1 MRKTLYLFALAA
13 MATPFSSVYAQD
25 STVAAVPAADAGK
38 LTISG
43 YLDSYYIT
51 NFNHPQSGNSMGWA
65 PNNAVPGG
73 PGYGY
78 GYARAFD
85 RLTDQFALGLVQ
97 TKFAYSNSK
106 SDMVID
112 LTFGPNAEL
121 GNFGNQRFN
130 GSGAGGYTTG
140 FAPANS
146 NQQALYG
153 TGAAIKQAYFTY
165 KFTDKWNFT
174 IGQFGTHIGYEVIDA
189 PVNYHYSLSNLFN
202 NGPFYHIGAKTQY
215 MFSSKFG
222 LMAGV
227 VNNWDAM
234 TDWKTQKSVI
244 GQVFVSPVEGM
255 NIYVNYIGGYHDD
268 GFKVYNS
275 LPGTKVANAAY
286 PAPTGRGYIRQMLDL
301 TAGYQIT
308 DRLYFGINAALG
320 WYAWQINKN
329 TEEFSKNGG
338 TASATSTT
346 AGTSYPNATT
356 IYIDTNGDGVPDSPS
371 VNPGDPV
378 TTFDFNADPDGN
390 GKNNVAYGNKAWG
403 SSIFGDSSKYQ
414 TWGGIALY
422 ANYKINDML
431 GIGLRYEHFDD
442 RNGLR
447 YLGGVNN
454 ALTITMPITLAD
466 GHLIIKPEFR
476 FDEGVLGY
484 AAAGVNPNA
493 KDADGKKYTTGGG
506 LYEARGKDGNGN
518 AVPKGVAQTSGQST
532 IGLAFIYKY

>member
-1 MRKTLYLFALAA
+1 
-13 MATPFSSVYAQD
+13 MASPFSSVYAQD
-25 STVAAVPAADAGK
+25 STAAAAPAADAGK

-51 NFNHPQSGNSMGWA
+51 NFNHPQSGNSMG
-65 PNNAVPGG
+65 
-73 PGYGY
+73 YGANY
-78 GYARAFD
+78 GTANGTGYARAFD

-97 TKFAYSNSK
+97 TKFAYSNAK

-130 GSGAGGYTTG
+130 GTAAGGYVTG
-140 FAPANS
+140 FAPSNG

-202 NGPFYHIGAKTQY
+202 NGPFYHVGAKTQY
-215 MFSSKFG
+215 MFSPKFG
-222 LMAGV
+222 LMGGV

-244 GQVFVSPVEGM
+244 GQLFVSPVEGM

-268 GFKVYNS
+268 GFKVYNN
-275 LPGTKVANAAY
+275 LPGTKVSNAAY
-286 PAPTGRGYIRQMLDL
+286 PNGGGRGYIRQMLDL

-308 DRLYFGINAALG
+308 DKLYFGINAALG
-320 WYAWQINKN
+320 WYAWQIDTK
-329 TEEFSKNGG
+329 TEEFNKNGG
-338 TASATSTT
+338 SASGTIGANTDSTSVM
-346 AGTSYPNATT
+346 
-356 IYIDTNGDGVPDSPS
+356 GV
-371 VNPGDPV
+371 
-378 TTFDFNADPDGN
+378 DPDGN
-390 GKNNVAYGNKAWG
+390 GKNNISYGNKAWG
-403 SSIFGDSSKYQ
+403 SSIFGDSSRFQ

-422 ANYKINDML
+422 ANYKLNDMF

-484 AAAGVNPNA
+484 AAAGLDPNA
-493 KDADGKKYTTGGG
+493 KDTDGKKYTTGGG